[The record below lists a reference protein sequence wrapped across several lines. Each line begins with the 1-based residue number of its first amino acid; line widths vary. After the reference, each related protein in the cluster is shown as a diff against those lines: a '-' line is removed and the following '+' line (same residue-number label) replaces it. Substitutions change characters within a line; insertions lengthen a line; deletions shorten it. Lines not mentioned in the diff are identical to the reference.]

1 MIKRGYIVI
10 AIWAVAAAVAAAA
23 ATGCARDEGLYSQNI
38 YQPSADAI
46 GFSNVDDSST
56 TKGAIY
62 EQSSLEQMEVYAYY
76 TAQNSWAAAS
86 GSSQVVPFMT
96 AQQVNKVPIEGTTG
110 SYWYYTPTKYWPTA
124 DDDKITFFGFSP
136 AAEME
141 CTYDATTAKPTFA
154 YTMSQ
159 YANENPDLLVA
170 TPLYDCTYSANGQS
184 GVEFE
189 FEHLMTRIS
198 LWGAIANDFTEE
210 YYATQGEANVRYVVN
225 GISFTGLHSQAE
237 ATYDATTKEWR
248 WSVADG
254 ADDPTVDYVATQSKT
269 LLAYDDTNAVLE
281 ADAKSLAIDDYTD
294 IFVLPQTIDDDMK
307 IQVRL
312 RKIYDI
318 IDPDTGETLSTDEE
332 LIYASADITIPTPSS
347 SGEWAIGDWLK
358 LTFTFDLAKIDE
370 YTMPVTVSSEIM
382 PWTTADVE
390 VDIHSNLYIYS
401 SDPDVEM
408 YESGGDLFGNF
419 MIYTNY
425 SYNLRVPHHRE
436 ELDYAI
442 TSSRGFL
449 FCTEAFNT
457 FDTSLT
463 EHTGFVAG
471 TYRVFVPTLLT
482 EEGGKEIVYV
492 TAKNIQEEPYSSL
505 DTSGFTI
512 KEGSSNGY
520 CFANYTNEDGSQ
532 YNNLLYY
539 DPNNNNAITE
549 FKYYTEGYH
558 EIDLTDFADA
568 NGTVYFTI
576 IIGDIYQT
584 GTPYTFDFS
593 VRRQTRG
600 DLGLY
605 TSTGVGTDD
614 SYGVN
619 KSDDDPVYTLRLSVD
634 EDHFPASGL
643 FEGLIGV
650 EMISN
655 GGGMITQLFSVTLT
669 E

>member
-1 MIKRGYIVI
+1 MIKRGYI
-10 AIWAVAAAVAAAA
+10 AILIWAVAAAA
-23 ATGCARDEGLYSQNI
+23 ATGCARDEGIYSQGI

-46 GFSNVDDSST
+46 GFGNVDDSSA
-56 TKGAIY
+56 TKGAVY
-62 EQSSLEQMEVYAYY
+62 EQSSLDQMEVYAYY
-76 TAQNSWAAAS
+76 TAQNSWSAAS

-96 AQQVNKVPIEGTTG
+96 AQAVDKVTIAESGTT
-110 SYWYYTPTKYWPTA
+110 YWYYTPTKYWPTA

-136 AAEME
+136 ASEME
-141 CTYDATTAKPTFA
+141 CTYDATTAKPSFT

-159 YANENPDLLVA
+159 YSNENPDLLVA

-189 FEHLMTRIS
+189 FEHLLTRIS
-198 LWGAIANDFTEE
+198 IWGAISNDLTEGE
-210 YYATQGEANVRYVVN
+210 YATQGMANVRYVVN
-225 GISFTGLHSQAE
+225 GITFAGLHSKAE
-237 ATYDATTKEWR
+237 AIYDATAKEWT
-248 WSVADG
+248 WSVADDVG
-254 ADDPTVDYVATQSKT
+254 DPTVDYVATQSKT
-269 LLAYDDTNAVLE
+269 LLAYDDPKAELTE
-281 ADAKSLAIDDYTD
+281 TSMSLSYDDDTD

-307 IQVRL
+307 IQVRV
-312 RKIYDI
+312 RMIYDV
-318 IDPDTGETLSTDEE
+318 IDPDTKKTLSTDNE
-332 LIYASADITIPTPSS
+332 LMYASADLAIPTPSL
-347 SGEWAIGDWLK
+347 SGKWSIGDWIK
-358 LTFTFDLAKIDE
+358 LSFTFDMSKIDE
-370 YTMPVTVSSEIM
+370 YTMPVTISSEIM
-382 PWTTADVE
+382 PWTTADVT
-390 VDIHSNLYIYS
+390 VDINSNIYIYS
-401 SDPDVEM
+401 SDPDVKM
-408 YESGGDLFGNF
+408 YEDGNDLYGNF

-425 SYNLRVPHHRE
+425 AYNLRVPHHRE

-449 FCTEAFNT
+449 FCTEAFNAY
-457 FDTSLT
+457 DTSLT
-463 EHTGFVAG
+463 EHVGFAAG
-471 TYRVFVPTLLT
+471 TYRIFVPTLLT
-482 EEGGKEIVYV
+482 EKDGDQIVYV
-492 TAKNIQEEPYSSL
+492 TAANLKEEPYSSL

-539 DPNNNNAITE
+539 DPANNNAITE
-549 FKYYTEGYH
+549 FKYYTEGDH

-568 NGTVYFTI
+568 SGTVYFSI

-634 EDHFPASGL
+634 ENHFPSSG
-643 FEGLIGV
+643 FAGLVGV